1 MISRRQFLIGAAGTG
16 LITAAIG
23 VRHITTYPD
32 PVVPMKTLSNRE
44 AHIYSI
50 LGQWIAPPTD
60 GLPGHGGD
68 ALSLQNIDHLISN
81 VPEDT
86 RTLLLGL
93 PLAFEHGALL
103 LDWGGKRLSA
113 MTDAEV
119 DRYMQR
125 WITSPLLPVQQLL
138 AALKTIFGF
147 AYYERQDVLDAIN
160 LPGSCKGL
168 IQ

>member
-1 MISRRQFLIGAAGTG
+1 MISRRHFLIGAAGVG
-16 LITAAIG
+16 LISAAVG
-23 VRHITTYPD
+23 VRHITTYPE
-32 PVVPMKTLSNRE
+32 PVVEMQTLSNRE
-44 AHIYSI
+44 AHIYAI
-50 LGQWIAPPTD
+50 LGEWMVPPTD

-68 ALSLQNIDHLISN
+68 SISLTNIDRLIAE
-81 VPEDT
+81 VPEAT

-113 MTDAEV
+113 MTADEV
-119 DRYMQR
+119 DAYMNL

-138 AALKTIFGF
+138 AALKTMYGF
-147 AYYERQDVLDAIN
+147 AYYERQDVLNAIG
-160 LPGSCKGL
+160 LPGSCSGL